1 MQGYQQCHTPV
12 DKCNAI
18 KIDILII
25 CYLYIPSCISVKYQ
39 KLIKTLTNDF
49 WDIPKCHRKRNVW
62 VIKSKRATLY
72 EPDETPE
79 GTEN

>member
-1 MQGYQQCHTPV
+1 MKASPLMQGYQQCHTPV

-25 CYLYIPSCISVKYQ
+25 CYLHIPTCISVKYQ

-49 WDIPKCHRKRNVW
+49 
-62 VIKSKRATLY
+62 
-72 EPDETPE
+72 
-79 GTEN
+79 

>member
-25 CYLYIPSCISVKYQ
+25 CYLYIPTCISVKYQ
-39 KLIKTLTNDF
+39 KLIKTLINDF

-79 GTEN
+79 GTED